1 MFQNESDV
9 RRRIE
14 IGDHLHIMAQAV
26 IGQLLVFAWR
36 ERLWF
41 HQRGGGAKLEV
52 PFQLDQESI
61 DLVEGTLPD
70 RPLELLHAVEM
81 VRIIPVN
88 LPLPQVGP
96 VHDFAFRQP
105 RLTDVGTEQLN
116 ECHYAVEQSSPR
128 VSSNR
133 YAICREFD
141 PVCLLR
147 DYDFVAIDCGAN
159 GNRLRN
165 NR

>member
-1 MFQNESDV
+1 MLQDESNV
-9 RRRIE
+9 RGPVE
-14 IGDHLHIMAQAV
+14 IGNHLHVMAQSV
-26 IGQLLVFAWR
+26 IGQLLVFGWR

-41 HQRGGGAKLEV
+41 DQRGSAAKLEMS
-52 PFQLDQESI
+52 FQLDQESI

-96 VHDFAFRQP
+96 VHACAFRQP

-116 ECHYAVEQSSPR
+116 ECHYPVEQSSPR

-147 DYDFVAIDCGAN
+147 DCDFIAIDCGAK